1 HGVRRP
7 AGRLPSFLDRTRS
20 GSRLRGSVRAGAP
33 TRSRGHLLGLQG
45 HDELDRASGAT
56 PHSGRFTS
64 RRTCNGHLSP
74 LIHRL
79 GPREKTEMMNQMDIE
94 DRWHEPETSHMPL
107 HGPEAFEG
115 MRRAGRLAAET
126 LDHVTPHVR
135 PGVTTG
141 ELDRICH
148 EFIVSH
154 GAVPAPLNYRGFPK
168 SICTSINHVVCHG
181 IPGERRLDE
190 GDILNIDVTV
200 ILDGWYGDTSR
211 MFPVGKIGV
220 RAQRLIDVTYE
231 ALMLG
236 IEEVRPGAS
245 LADIGYVIQTF
256 AERHG
261 FSVVEDFCGHGLGRV
276 FHAPPSVLHYV
287 RSRKSDSRRKR
298 HPEIRYTKGQE

>member
-1 HGVRRP
+1 
-7 AGRLPSFLDRTRS
+7 
-20 GSRLRGSVRAGAP
+20 
-33 TRSRGHLLGLQG
+33 
-45 HDELDRASGAT
+45 
-56 PHSGRFTS
+56 
-64 RRTCNGHLSP
+64 
-74 LIHRL
+74 
-79 GPREKTEMMNQMDIE
+79 MNQMDIE
-94 DRWHEPETSHMPL
+94 DRWHEPETNQVPL
-107 HGPEAFEG
+107 YGAEGFEG

-148 EFIVSH
+148 EFIVGH

-181 IPGERRLDE
+181 IPGERRLVE

-211 MFPVGKIGV
+211 MFPVGKVGV
-220 RAQRLIDVTYE
+220 RAQRLMDVTYE
-231 ALMLG
+231 ALMLAV
-236 IEEVRPGAS
+236 EEVRPGAS

-256 AERHG
+256 AEKQG

-287 RSRKSDSRRKR
+287 RSRKAESRRR
-298 HPEIRYTKGQE
+298 RPAEIRYTKGSEEPLLREGMFFTIEPMINAGRLDVKVLEDGWTAVTRDRSLSAQFEHTVGVTADGHEVFTFSPKGWHRPPYT